1 MLYQHLVARF
11 RQASLLRLTL
21 LHMGLLDELIT
32 GFPIVGLP
40 LLRDQLGLT
49 YAQVGL
55 LFSAG
60 AISSMIIEPII
71 NLVSD
76 RSSKRWW
83 ILGGLLILAA
93 TYALLGSVRS
103 FAGLLFV
110 FILLYPAVGTAVE
123 LSQAALIDSAPD
135 DGARTMT
142 RWTLMSSIGDLLSP
156 LVVAAFV
163 ALNMGWSALNW
174 LAVGLCLAAAAVIW
188 SQRFPR
194 QTVLAGDNEDED
206 AAASSILRGLRK
218 ALQDPLLLRWSIL
231 SILPLMLDEVFVG
244 FAALYLR
251 DVLHASEAV
260 IGLVIVVQ
268 MIGSFVGLFIV
279 DRIVG
284 RIAPQRLLI
293 GSALLT
299 IAGVAGFLS
308 LHSIWLAACSLF
320 VIDLGASALYP
331 IAKAEAYARQPGRP
345 GVVLAVISLGQPFE
359 IVLPG
364 IVGLVA
370 SRFGVLA
377 GVGLLGLA
385 PLLVLILMPR
395 RS

>member
-1 MLYQHLVARF
+1 MLYQHFVTRF
-11 RQASLLRLTL
+11 RQTSFLRLTL
-21 LHMGLLDELIT
+21 LNMGLLDELIT

-60 AISSMIIEPII
+60 ALSSMILDPII

-93 TYALLGSVRS
+93 GYALLGSVRS
-103 FAGLLFV
+103 FGGLLFV
-110 FILLYPAVGTAVE
+110 FILLYPAGSAAVE
-123 LSQAALIDSAPD
+123 LSQAALIDSAPN
-135 DGARTMT
+135 DGAQTMT
-142 RWTLMSSIGDLLSP
+142 RWTMMSGIGDLLSP

-163 ALNMGWSALNW
+163 TLNMGWSALCW
-174 LAVGLCLAAAAVIW
+174 LAVGLWLGAAVVIW

-194 QTVLAGDNEDED
+194 LTVVTNDDED
-206 AAASSILRGLRK
+206 APGGVLSNLRK

-231 SILPLMLDEVFVG
+231 SILPIMLDEVFIG
-244 FAALYLR
+244 FAALYMR
-251 DVLHASEAV
+251 DVLHASEVV
-260 IGLVIVVQ
+260 IGLVIVIQ
-268 MIGSFVGLFIV
+268 MIGSFLGLFVI
-279 DRIVG
+279 DRLVG
-284 RIAPQRLLI
+284 RVAPQRLLTW
-293 GSALLT
+293 SALL
-299 IAGVAGFLS
+299 ALVGVVGLLS

-320 VIDLGASALYP
+320 VIDLGASGLYP
-331 IAKAEAYARQPGRP
+331 IAKAEAYARQPGRS
-345 GVVLAVISLGQPFE
+345 GVVRAVISLGQPFE

-385 PLLVLILMPR
+385 PVLVLIVMPR
-395 RS
+395 RR